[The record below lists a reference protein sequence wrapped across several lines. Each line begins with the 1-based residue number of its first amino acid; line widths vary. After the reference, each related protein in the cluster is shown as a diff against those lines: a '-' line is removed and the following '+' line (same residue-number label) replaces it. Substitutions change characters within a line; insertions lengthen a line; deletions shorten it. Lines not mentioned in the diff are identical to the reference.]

1 MTTAATP
8 AGSAAALTAGP
19 SAVLPAGFSATPGRA
34 DGGTA
39 RLGVSERSGSS
50 AGMRAVA
57 RIVAVADG
65 GTTRLAVLRG
75 EVPLLPRRT
84 LSPGPGMT
92 VHLVG
97 GAAGPLGG
105 DDLRVEIEV
114 RPGADLCVRSVA
126 AAVALPGPRPSYY
139 TVHASVAAGGRLH
152 WAPEPLI
159 AAAGCDHHAVTVVD
173 VADGGVVRWRDDIV
187 RGRHGEESGTVR
199 TDTTV
204 RYAGRTMHRHTLS
217 VGPGTG
223 SAAILGRHRVFRSE
237 LVVNAGNPC
246 TPYAAPGVT
255 VMPLAGP
262 ATLTY
267 ALDRPLPTGP

>member
-105 DDLRVEIEV
+105 DDLR
-114 RPGADLCVRSVA
+114 
-126 AAVALPGPRPSYY
+126 
-139 TVHASVAAGGRLH
+139 
-152 WAPEPLI
+152 
-159 AAAGCDHHAVTVVD
+159 
-173 VADGGVVRWRDDIV
+173 DDIV

-204 RYAGRTMHRHTLS
+204 RYAGRTLHRHTLS